1 MAVWILS
8 SSVTILLVL
17 ILRTAFRRWIRP
29 TVKYA
34 LWLPVLLRLL
44 IPFSVGETTLS
55 AEHLYRELP
64 KWEVQA
70 EITLMTGGL
79 FTGEYA
85 ADSEPSVNS
94 EEPLEYYQ
102 TATDRLITKGGTDTV
117 RFLRI
122 TWSIGC
128 AAVGTVL
135 LVSNLHFLFRLRK
148 TRNKTEFTEGKIPV
162 YVTDTVTS
170 PCLFGFPVPSIYLTP
185 DSAADE
191 TLRKYILAH
200 ETTHYRTGDH
210 LFAFLRCVCLTVHWY
225 NPLVWIAAGLSRQD
239 VEESCDAVTIRRL
252 GEEERI
258 PYGKVLLTLAS
269 ASRKPVLFS
278 AAAGAVSQSKR
289 QITGRIHALVSN
301 QKNRLAAIVLLVP
314 LTVLAVLSGYTG
326 IRTDRLP
333 ASIPAPDYV
342 KEAALAWGE
351 DLVREGNESMQKI
364 YEEFYEDDITT
375 SFWYQRGQV
384 TDWRI
389 SGLTPMGTIAPVCGR
404 EIEIWEMEFQYY
416 AKIMRGKL
424 YLHDY
429 ETSDGSGWSIEHNRY
444 YLVFD
449 AETKEELW
457 RYDNYGRAETDKLY
471 RNLTHEV
478 RYYEKPGRDFSER
491 RNIAGMSLPQI
502 ANKLEDEDFNPFH
515 YVDRV
520 CYKVEFVQADE
531 GKYGREEIWRVIVN
545 DTGEELGRVLYF
557 PEHDDIMILD
567 NE

>member
-17 ILRTAFRRWIRP
+17 LIRVLFRRWIRP

-34 LWLPVLLRLL
+34 LWLLVLLRLL
-44 IPFSVGETTLS
+44 IPFSVGETILS

-70 EITLMTGGL
+70 EITLMTGEI

-85 ADSEPSVNS
+85 AADSEPSEDS

-102 TATDRLITKGGTDTV
+102 TVTDRWITKGGSDAI
-117 RFLRI
+117 RLLRI
-122 TWSIGC
+122 IWLTGC
-128 AAVGTVL
+128 AVVGTVL
-135 LVSNLHFLFRLRK
+135 LSNLHFFFRLRK
-148 TRNKTEFTEGKIPV
+148 TRRKTEFTEGKTAV
-162 YVTDTVTS
+162 YVTDAVTS

-191 TLRKYILAH
+191 NLRKYILAH
-200 ETTHYRTGDH
+200 EYTHYRTGDH

-225 NPLVWIAAGLSRQD
+225 NPLVWIAAVLSRQD
-239 VEESCDAVTIRRL
+239 GEESCDAVTIRRL

-278 AAAGAVSQSKR
+278 AAAGAVSQSKK
-289 QITGRIHALVSN
+289 QITGRIHALVRN
-301 QKNRLAAIVLLVP
+301 QTNRLAAVVLLVP

-326 IRTDRLP
+326 IRTERLP

-342 KEAALAWGE
+342 KKAALAWGE
-351 DLVREGNESMQKI
+351 DLVREGNEAMWKI

-375 SFWYQRGQV
+375 SVWYQRGQM

-416 AKIMRGKL
+416 AEIMRGKL
-424 YLHDY
+424 YLYDY
-429 ETSDGSGWSIEHNRY
+429 ETSDGSGWSIIHNRY

-457 RYDNYGRAETDKLY
+457 RYN
-471 RNLTHEV
+471 NLSRDEEDEFYSWLTREM

-491 RNIAGMSLPQI
+491 RNIAGMSLTQI
-502 ANKLEDEDFNPFH
+502 ASKLRNEDSNPFH

-531 GKYGREEIWRVIVN
+531 GTYGREEIWRVIVN

-557 PEHDDIMILD
+557 PEHDDITILKT
-567 NE
+567 E